1 MRFLCCVV
9 LLAAPVNIFAFCNLN
24 NCHNIS
30 SSELGSVGFELGAI
44 ESFDL
49 KTVNTVVL
57 NGLVEENCSLSL
69 KCTSNRE
76 NDATNFRMEFVKMQ
90 AKFLLTHTP
99 HQDVKPLTLVN
110 STITD
115 LTSSYDAVVTIG
127 IQFRLEDT
135 VFAYYYTDD
144 YKKRESNY
152 IKSQSKD
159 EFLTHFVEPSKRLLE
174 GKGSKLLAE
183 EITRDLSA
191 RGCGDELML
200 SLCPCSEPVITELE
214 WNNETSVLNCSAV
227 SIEGNENMAI
237 TWTENGDFVQDNRT
251 ETSFLNGD
259 LMKTSM
265 LLNVTSTEELKDY
278 TCTVTLGSGSDTLN
292 VTRTRRI
299 PALTKEEEF
308 VVAGEEDAVKDKE
321 DGSQAFLTIIILVI
335 VGGLVVITLICIGIL
350 KLVRHY
356 FRKKPKPF
364 VIDAL
369 EITSDVSSEEQP
381 IIPVVLPDSEPELE
395 IESSYHDLEELLNAV
410 KSREPECYEDDNVPV
425 YAQVARPG
433 KQLDDENNIY
443 NKLDPNRMTVNSGDP
458 DRWGTYNPSETGP
471 SSMGAPPNR
480 VIPQPPTSSAPP
492 VPGTTGHNF
501 SPDPEE
507 GLYEMQTLKL

>member
-1 MRFLCCVV
+1 MRLLCCVV
-9 LLAAPVNIFAFCNLN
+9 LLAAPVNIFAFCNLK
-24 NCHNIS
+24 NCYNIS

-69 KCTSNRE
+69 KCTSNIE
-76 NDATNFRMEFVKMQ
+76 SDATNFRLEFVKMQ
-90 AKFLLTHTP
+90 AKLLLTHTRFRL
-99 HQDVKPLTLVN
+99 LTLVN

-127 IQFRLEDT
+127 IQFRLEET

-144 YKKRESNY
+144 YERRESNY
-152 IKSQSKD
+152 ESLSVTDSDTRYKK
-159 EFLTHFVEPSKRLLE
+159 PSTRLLK
-174 GKGSKLLAE
+174 GKE
-183 EITRDLSA
+183 YDDLSEKIYRNLSA
-191 RGCGDELML
+191 TRCGDELML

-251 ETSFLNGD
+251 ETSSIGD

-265 LLNVTSTEELKDY
+265 LHNVTATEELKDY
-278 TCTVTLGSGSDTLN
+278 TCTVTLGSDSDTLN
-292 VTRTRRI
+292 VTRTKRI
-299 PALTKEEEF
+299 QAL
-308 VVAGEEDAVKDKE
+308 APEEDAVKDE
-321 DGSQAFLTIIILVI
+321 EEGSQAFLTIIILVI
-335 VGGLVVITLICIGIL
+335 VGGLVVITLICVGIL
-350 KLVRHY
+350 KLVR
-356 FRKKPKPF
+356 RCSNKDPEPF
-364 VIDAL
+364 VNDAV
-369 EITSDVSSEEQP
+369 EPTRDVSSEEQP

-395 IESSYHDLEELLNAV
+395 IESNYHDLEELLNAV
-410 KSREPECYEDDNVPV
+410 NSREPESYEDDNVPV

-433 KQLDDENNIY
+433 KQRDDEDNIY
-443 NKLDPNRMTVNSGDP
+443 NKLDPKLMTVNRGDP
-458 DRWGTYNPSETGP
+458 DRWRTYRPDETGP
-471 SSMGAPPNR
+471 STMGAPPNR
-480 VIPQPPTSSAPP
+480 VILQPPTSSAPP